1 MREDGFSLIE
11 VLIASML
18 VIVALASLAQLFLMA
33 MSANRHS
40 KSVTVA
46 TILAREKSEE
56 INSIEGDEV
65 HPSAGGVDFV
75 DAHGRN
81 LGTGALPPPGTVYI
95 RRWSLL
101 PLPRQP
107 ALSVLQVWVRS
118 NPDNAGPELVRFVAL
133 KPRSV
138 WR

>member
-18 VIVALASLAQLFLMA
+18 VIVALASLAQLFVVA
-33 MSANRHS
+33 MSANRHA

-56 INSIEGDEV
+56 ISAIAGDGI
-65 HPSAGGVDFV
+65 HSSAGVADFV

-81 LGTGALPPPGTVYI
+81 LGTGILPPPGTAYI

-107 ALSVLQVWVRS
+107 AVSVLQVWVRPH
-118 NPDNAGPELVRFVAL
+118 PDTAGPDLVRLVAL